1 MLLKDKMKNGQL
13 YREFGHENI
22 EDQEYEKEIERQRL
36 NCKARMFEYNHCH
49 PDNKKEKQDILR
61 GLLGHAGENI
71 WIEAPALPT
80 AVIPILVKIFML
92 ILIWLLLMILKF
104 ILVTM

>member
-1 MLLKDKMKNGQL
+1 MKNGQL

-49 PDNKKEKQDILR
+49 PDNKKKNR
-61 GLLGHAGENI
+61 
-71 WIEAPALPT
+71 
-80 AVIPILVKIFML
+80 IF
-92 ILIWLLLMILKF
+92 
-104 ILVTM
+104 

>member
-36 NCKARMFEYNHCH
+36 NCKECSS
-49 PDNKKEKQDILR
+49 I
-61 GLLGHAGENI
+61 I
-71 WIEAPALPT
+71 I
-80 AVIPILVKIFML
+80 V
-92 ILIWLLLMILKF
+92 ILIIKKKNRIF
-104 ILVTM
+104 

>member
-36 NCKARMFEYNHCH
+36 NCN
-49 PDNKKEKQDILR
+49 L
-61 GLLGHAGENI
+61 
-71 WIEAPALPT
+71 
-80 AVIPILVKIFML
+80 
-92 ILIWLLLMILKF
+92 
-104 ILVTM
+104 